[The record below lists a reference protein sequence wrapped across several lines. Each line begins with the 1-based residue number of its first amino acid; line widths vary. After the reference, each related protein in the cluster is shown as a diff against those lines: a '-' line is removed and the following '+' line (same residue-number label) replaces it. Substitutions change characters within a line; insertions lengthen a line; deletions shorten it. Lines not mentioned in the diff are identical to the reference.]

1 MYKIVW
7 TPPKVLYSF
16 AGAIISFTQ
25 DIHSAML
32 GLLICIAIDTIT
44 GFIAAPHRPD
54 KDGNPQIRSSLG
66 LKRLVPKIITYF
78 TAAIVMHIGEYMVLP
93 TYLRGTLELSR
104 MAFTVFSAI
113 EIYSIIE
120 NLRDITHLRALDI
133 LTMNFKKR
141 LEEKTGID
149 TGGIGW
155 KRARSNGRRYTG
167 NK

>member
-1 MYKIVW
+1 MYKITWTQPKIFYAVW
-7 TPPKVLYSF
+7 
-16 AGAIISFTQ
+16 GAIISFTQ

-32 GLLICIAIDTIT
+32 GLLICIAVDTIT

-78 TAAIVMHIGEYMVLP
+78 TAAIVLHICEYLILP
-93 TYLRGTLELSR
+93 TYLQGTLELAR

-133 LTMNFKKR
+133 LTMNFKKQ
-141 LEEKTGID
+141 LEEKTGIKTTIRD
-149 TGGIGW
+149 
-155 KRARSNGRRYTG
+155 KN
-167 NK
+167 NDK

>member
-1 MYKIVW
+1 MYKITWTQPKIFYAVW
-7 TPPKVLYSF
+7 
-16 AGAIISFTQ
+16 GAIISFTQ

-32 GLLICIAIDTIT
+32 GLLICIAVDTIT

-78 TAAIVMHIGEYMVLP
+78 TAAIVLHICEYLILP
-93 TYLRGTLELSR
+93 TYLQGTLELAR

-133 LTMNFKKR
+133 LTMNFKKQ
-141 LEEKTGID
+141 LEEKTV
-149 TGGIGW
+149 
-155 KRARSNGRRYTG
+155 
-167 NK
+167 

>member
-1 MYKIVW
+1 MYKITW
-7 TPPKVLYSF
+7 TFPKVFY
-16 AGAIISFTQ
+16 AVWGAIVSFTQ

-32 GLLICIAIDTIT
+32 GLLICIAVDTIT

-54 KDGNPQIRSSLG
+54 KDGKPQIRSSLG

-78 TAAIVMHIGEYMVLP
+78 TAAIIMHIGEYMVLP
-93 TYLRGTLELSR
+93 TYLRGTMELAR

-133 LTMNFKKR
+133 LTFNFRKQ
-141 LEEKTGID
+141 LEEKTGIELR
-149 TGGIGW
+149 GKRIGT
-155 KRARSNGRRYTG
+155 K
-167 NK
+167 